1 MLFNL
6 IIQNKSTLLRARI
19 LFVRESHD
27 ESIRFCKLASSY
39 SQNMVETV
47 KALDVLDQ
55 VMAARIAARRK
66 ADEIE
71 RAAAAERKKK
81 AEEAARV
88 QKILDDFELMT
99 PRGVSTY
106 HLFHCD
112 LRVRS

>member
-1 MLFNL
+1 M
-6 IIQNKSTLLRARI
+6 QNKSTLLRARI

-71 RAAAAERKKK
+71 RAASAERKQK

-99 PRGVSTY
+99 PRGVSCMPVSPFVGQ
-106 HLFHCD
+106 L
-112 LRVRS
+112 L

>member
-1 MLFNL
+1 
-6 IIQNKSTLLRARI
+6 
-19 LFVRESHD
+19 
-27 ESIRFCKLASSY
+27 
-39 SQNMVETV
+39 MVETV

-66 ADEIE
+66 ADEVE

-99 PRGVSTY
+99 PRGVSTH
-106 HLFHCD
+106 HLGTATC
-112 LRVRS
+112 VRS